1 MLNEFSIQN
10 FKLWRD
16 TGPIELAPL
25 TVFFGGNSSGKSS
38 IEQLLLMLKQTAASA
53 DRTRVLHAGD
63 RSTPVDLGD
72 FVDFIHHHD
81 TDKTLSFKLG
91 WVEPRTLVIDDALNP
106 NFRFAARRIE
116 FTAEVRTATGGQLRM
131 TSMKYVLRSDE
142 GGVLTAG
149 MQQDSRRATKYQ
161 LRIEGFDEVRN
172 KGRPW
177 ELPPPSRFYGFPDE
191 AIGYFQ
197 NTAFLADL
205 SLALERQLARIT
217 YLGPLR
223 TYPQRYYIW
232 SGSAPE
238 HVGWQ
243 GEDTVEA
250 IMASRDRRFNFKPRQ
265 KIVSLETAVAKWL
278 KDLGLIESFEVKPIA
293 KGRPHQEVRV
303 RVQGS
308 SDTVLITDVGFGV
321 SQVLPVLVQCLYAE
335 AQSTIILEQPELHLH
350 PKVQMAL
357 ADVLIEAIRARE
369 DSTQRGM
376 QLIVESHSEH
386 FLRRLQ
392 RRIAEQWVTPDEV
405 ALYFSDVGAG
415 EGRLTQ
421 LDVDLFGNIIN
432 WPKDFFGDPME
443 DVAAQAEARLRRTA
457 RGSAR

>member
-1 MLNEFSIQN
+1 MLDEFSIQN

-16 TGPIELAPL
+16 TGSIELAPL

-38 IEQLLLMLKQTAASA
+38 IEQLLLMLKQTAASS

-81 TDKTLSFKLG
+81 TTNTLSFKLG
-91 WVEPRTLVIDDALNP
+91 WTEQRPLVIEDALNP
-106 NFRFAARRIE
+106 KFRFSARRIE
-116 FTAEVRTATGGQLRM
+116 FSAALGAAPGGQLRM
-131 TSMKYVLRSDE
+131 TSMKYLLRSDSGE
-142 GGVLTAG
+142 ILTAS
-149 MQQDSRRATKYQ
+149 MQQDAKRPTRYQ
-161 LRIEGFDEVRN
+161 LRFEGFDEVRN

-177 ELPPPSRFYGFPDE
+177 ELPAPSRFYGFPDE

-197 NTAFLADL
+197 NTAFLVDL

-250 IMASRDRRFNFKPRQ
+250 IMASRDRRFNFKQRQ
-265 KIVSLETAVAKWL
+265 KTVSLETAVARWL
-278 KDLGLIESFEVKPIA
+278 ESLGLIEAFEVKPIA

-303 RVQGS
+303 RVHGS
-308 SDTVLITDVGFGV
+308 RDTVLITDVGFGV

-335 AQSTIILEQPELHLH
+335 AHSTIILEQPELHLH

-357 ADVLIEAIRARE
+357 ADILIEAVRARE
-369 DSTQRGM
+369 ESVPRGM

-405 ALYFSDVGAG
+405 ALYFSDVGKG

-421 LDVDLFGNIIN
+421 LDVDLFGNIVN

-457 RGSAR
+457 QGNAR